1 MPLDESGDTPALTM
15 ALPLEAVRTCLE
27 RGLTFAAFRWKGR
40 TRLWVQ
46 HEPELPPVDHVSLDS
61 LLDRFVIAPFHIEE
75 RHCWAL
81 RPDVHLDLDDTKVDT
96 SGLQVCQGAARSQP
110 GGTLHWDQF
119 GHAQAIA
126 DAKAGFASGALQKVV
141 LARTFPLAFPTS
153 RIPELFFAALQ
164 ELPSAF
170 VCLFNGP
177 EHGTWLGASPERLIH
192 ATSNHVQVDAIAGTL
207 PSSLAPAQAK
217 DWGVKER
224 DEQQWVT
231 TAIEETF
238 ISAGLTEMTT
248 EGPAVL
254 KAGPVAH
261 LHTTLTSRTKTGQ
274 LGKLVNAL
282 HPTPAVCGTPREAAK
297 QFILEHEPRDRGLYA
312 GYWGPW
318 MVDGETELFV
328 NIRCSH
334 ASNDQ
339 LELFVGGGITSG
351 SSEAHEWQET
361 EHKASTWTRI
371 IEALPSRIS

>member
-1 MPLDESGDTPALTM
+1 M

-27 RGLTFAAFRWKGR
+27 RGLTFVAFRWKGR
-40 TRLWVQ
+40 TRLWIQ
-46 HEPELPPVDHVSLDS
+46 HKPTLTPIEHGSLNG
-61 LLDRFVIAPFHIEE
+61 LRDRFVIAPFHNEE
-75 RHCWAL
+75 RHLWAL
-81 RPDVHLDLDDTKVDT
+81 RPDLRLDLDDNEMDT
-96 SGLQVCQGAARSQP
+96 AGLQTCQGAALPQREVN
-110 GGTLHWDQF
+110 LHWDQA

-126 DAKAGFASGALQKVV
+126 DAKDGFASGTLHKVV
-141 LARTFPLAFPTS
+141 LARTLPLAFHSS
-153 RIPELFFAALQ
+153 RIPELFLSALQ
-164 ELPSAF
+164 EMPNAF

-192 ATSNHVQVDAIAGTL
+192 ATGNHVQVDAIAGTM
-207 PSSLAPAQAK
+207 PSSLAPAHAK
-217 DWGVKER
+217 DWGAKER

-238 ISAGLTEMTT
+238 ISAGLTEVTA

-261 LHTTLTSRTKTGQ
+261 LHTTLTARTRTGQ
-274 LGKLVNAL
+274 LGPLVNAL
-282 HPTPAVCGTPREAAK
+282 HPTPAVCGTPRAEAK
-297 QFILEHEPRDRGLYA
+297 QFILSHEPRDRGLYA
-312 GYWGPW
+312 GFWGPW

-339 LELFVGGGITSG
+339 LVLFVGGGITSG
-351 SSEAHEWQET
+351 SSATHEWQET
-361 EHKASTWTRI
+361 EHKARTWTRI

>member
-1 MPLDESGDTPALTM
+1 LDGIQE
-15 ALPLEAVRTCLE
+15 
-27 RGLTFAAFRWKGR
+27 
-40 TRLWVQ
+40 
-46 HEPELPPVDHVSLDS
+46 
-61 LLDRFVIAPFHIEE
+61 RFVIAPFHNEA
-75 RHCWAL
+75 RHFWAL
-81 RPDVHLDLDDTKVDT
+81 RPDLRLDLDDTEVDT
-96 SGLQVCQGAARSQP
+96 ARLQTCQGAARSQCE
-110 GGTLHWDQF
+110 GSLHWDQV

-141 LARTFPLAFPTS
+141 LARTLPLALPTS
-153 RIPELFFAALQ
+153 RIPELFFTALQ
-164 ELPSAF
+164 ELPNAF

-192 ATSNHVQVDAIAGTL
+192 AMDNLVQVDAIAGTL
-207 PSSLAPAQAK
+207 PSSLAPALAK
-217 DWGVKER
+217 DWGAKER

-238 ISAGLTEMTT
+238 ISAGLSEVTI

-261 LHTTLTSRTKTGQ
+261 LHTTLTARTRAGQ
-274 LGKLVNAL
+274 LEPLVNAL
-282 HPTPAVCGTPREAAK
+282 HPTPAVCGTPRYVAK

-351 SSEAHEWQET
+351 SSAMHEWQET